1 MSPLVEIKNLS
12 ISFTS
17 GEEVFE
23 AVKNIT
29 FTVNRGEIVGIA
41 GESGSGKSV
50 TCLSIPRLLP
60 SPPARYD
67 TGQILF
73 SLNDNA
79 PVDMLRVDT
88 RTLSEI
94 RGGEVGVIFQEPM
107 SSLNPVFTCGHQ
119 VIESV
124 LLHNNPDRK
133 LAHEKTIDLF
143 RSVKLPDP
151 EAMFNR
157 YPHQLSGGQKQRVM
171 IAMAMSGNPSLLICD
186 EPTTALDVTVQKSII
201 ELIREIQSST
211 GMGVIFITHD
221 LGVISEIAHRVIIMH
236 KGLIVEQ
243 GNVRQVF
250 DSPGHPYT
258 KALLACRPGLYP
270 KGTRLP
276 VVGDFMSNSDDP
288 LNMPVIS
295 PSTVDEGSRLAPQ
308 PVPAGELIKVQD
320 LKVWFPARKTF
331 SGRVLDY
338 SRAVDG
344 VSFSIYKGET
354 LGLVG
359 ESGCG
364 KTTIGRAILGL
375 VRPQAGKIV
384 FNDQDITAIDGR
396 ALNSLRTRMQII
408 FQDPFSSLNP
418 SLTIGSAIAEPLLVH
433 HEERGKKLIREEVIQ
448 LLEKVNLRADHYHRY
463 PHEFSGGQRQR
474 IVIARALALRPEF
487 IVCDESVSALD
498 VSIQAQVLNLLN
510 DLKAEF
516 GFTSLFI
523 SHDLSVI
530 RYISDRILVM
540 RKGLIEESGTPD
552 SIYRNPKSAYTRKLL
567 ESVPKLMA

>member
-23 AVKNIT
+23 AVKDIT

-67 TGQILF
+67 SGQILF
-73 SLNDNA
+73 SINDKP
-79 PVDMLRVDT
+79 PVDMLQVDR

-124 LLHNNPDRK
+124 LLHHKIDRK
-133 LAHEKTIDLF
+133 LAFEKTIELF

-151 EAMFNR
+151 NAIFNR

-201 ELIREIQSST
+201 ELIREIQAST

-236 KGLIVEQ
+236 KGSIVEQ

-276 VVGDFMSNSDDP
+276 VVGDFMSNSGDAFNVP
-288 LNMPVIS
+288 IIS
-295 PSTVDEGSRLAPQ
+295 ASTVDEAPKSAHQ
-308 PVPAGELIKVQD
+308 PPPTGELIKVAGPESLVS
-320 LKVWFPARKTF
+320 LK
-331 SGRVLDY
+331 
-338 SRAVDG
+338 
-344 VSFSIYKGET
+344 E
-354 LGLVG
+354 
-359 ESGCG
+359 
-364 KTTIGRAILGL
+364 
-375 VRPQAGKIV
+375 
-384 FNDQDITAIDGR
+384 
-396 ALNSLRTRMQII
+396 
-408 FQDPFSSLNP
+408 
-418 SLTIGSAIAEPLLVH
+418 
-433 HEERGKKLIREEVIQ
+433 
-448 LLEKVNLRADHYHRY
+448 NLRWQGA
-463 PHEFSGGQRQR
+463 
-474 IVIARALALRPEF
+474 
-487 IVCDESVSALD
+487 
-498 VSIQAQVLNLLN
+498 
-510 DLKAEF
+510 
-516 GFTSLFI
+516 
-523 SHDLSVI
+523 
-530 RYISDRILVM
+530 
-540 RKGLIEESGTPD
+540 GL
-552 SIYRNPKSAYTRKLL
+552 
-567 ESVPKLMA
+567 

>member
-1 MSPLVEIKNLS
+1 VSPLVEIKNLS

-418 SLTIGSAIAEPLLVH
+418 SLTIGSAIASK
-433 HEERGKKLIREEVIQ
+433 GSGAAAGI
-448 LLEKVNLRADHYHRY
+448 HR
-463 PHEFSGGQRQR
+463 
-474 IVIARALALRPEF
+474 L
-487 IVCDESVSALD
+487 
-498 VSIQAQVLNLLN
+498 
-510 DLKAEF
+510 
-516 GFTSLFI
+516 
-523 SHDLSVI
+523 
-530 RYISDRILVM
+530 
-540 RKGLIEESGTPD
+540 
-552 SIYRNPKSAYTRKLL
+552 
-567 ESVPKLMA
+567 